1 MASGVA
7 PARGHRV
14 LPQDRASTD
23 GVETL
28 DFDLHDGV
36 SQHHFFRRGPVAAH
50 LIATSGHAPRVL
62 FAFPAGNTGI
72 GIWFEAGPATVALA
86 ASGRLAP
93 VERADGMR
101 GVATVI
107 TADAAW
113 LRVRGVVLG
122 SVRGLREFARTGVTP
137 AGFAIAIDPGP
148 PLRVHRTTL
157 DGRHHV
163 ELAITMEAGGR
174 AAIDAAG
181 QIVIAAGPSGAI
193 QIALTALADD
203 EPLTPIPAAEILTVM
218 EGACPRS
225 LAALAFLSYEEK
237 LLAGSW
243 RFLTYFGR
251 DTLLSLMLLL
261 PALRPAMIEAGLGA
275 VIERLGSDGSVA
287 HEEAIGE
294 WAARGHLAGASPP
307 LDLREPLYDDAM
319 VDDDFLLAPV
329 LAAYLLDSA
338 AGRGRAAAFLER
350 VTPRGTTYR
359 EAMLANL
366 ALVLRRALPFADA
379 PGVATLIHLKEGA
392 SVGEWRDSHEGLGF
406 GRVPFNV
413 NVALIPAA
421 LAAAAS
427 LFASSLFGSKIA
439 EAREAERAL
448 ARWRHAG
455 AFFHV
460 EIPAA
465 EAAARLGSYATA
477 LGLDPGPAL
486 ASLDGVVAFPA
497 IALDGSGLPI
507 PVMHSDDS
515 FVLLFTRPDAAYLEQ
530 AAQRLLRPFPAGLR
544 TPVGVV
550 VANPAFAPCPVQ
562 RALFT
567 SDHYHGTVIW
577 SWQQAMLAAGLRR
590 QLTRHD
596 LPDRARAALL
606 SAERALWEVIAAGEL
621 YRDTELWTWAA
632 RGGWFERVAFGARG
646 GHHDESN
653 AAQLWSTVYLAV
665 RPPSPR

>member
-1 MASGVA
+1 M
-7 PARGHRV
+7 
-14 LPQDRASTD
+14 LPQDRRSSC

-28 DFDLHDGV
+28 DFDLHDGI

-50 LIATSGHAPRVL
+50 LIATSGKAPRVL

-72 GIWFEAGPATVALA
+72 GIWFEAGPAQVALTVE
-86 ASGRLAP
+86 GRLAP

-101 GVATVI
+101 GVSTVI
-107 TADAAW
+107 TADAAR
-113 LRVRGVVLG
+113 LGVRGVVLG
-122 SVRGLREFARTGVTP
+122 SVRGLREFAHTGVTP
-137 AGFAIAIDPGP
+137 EGLASAIDPGP
-148 PLRVHRTTL
+148 PLRVRRTTL

-163 ELAITMEAGGR
+163 ELAITIEAGGL
-174 AAIDAAG
+174 ATIDAAG
-181 QIVIAAGPSGAI
+181 QIVITAGPSGEI
-193 QIALTALADD
+193 RIAVTALADD

-261 PALRPAMIEAGLGA
+261 PVLRPAMIEAGLGA
-275 VIERLGSDGSVA
+275 VIERLGSDGAVA

-307 LDLREPLYDDAM
+307 FDLREPLYDDTM

-329 LAAYLLDSA
+329 VAAYLLDSA
-338 AGRGRAAAFLER
+338 AGPGRAEAFLER
-350 VTPRGTTYR
+350 RTRRGITYR
-359 EAMLANL
+359 EAVLANL
-366 ALVLRRALPFADA
+366 ALVLGRALPFADA
-379 PGVATLIHLKEGA
+379 PGAATLIRLKEGA
-392 SVGEWRDSHEGLGF
+392 GVGEWRDSHEGLGF

-421 LAAAAS
+421 LEAS
-427 LFASSLFGSKIA
+427 TQLFASPLFGSRIA
-439 EAREAERAL
+439 EARSASHAL
-448 ARWRHAG
+448 AQWRRAG
-455 AFFHV
+455 DFFHV
-460 EIPAA
+460 ELPAA
-465 EAAARLGSYATA
+465 EAGARLVIYAA
-477 LGLDPGPAL
+477 SLGIDPGPAL

-497 IALDGSGLPI
+497 IALDAMGLPI

-515 FVLLFTRPDAAYLEQ
+515 FVLLFTKPDAAYLEQ

-550 VANPAFAPCPVQ
+550 VANPAFAPCPTQ

-590 QLTRHD
+590 QLERED
-596 LPDRARAALL
+596 IDGGARASLL
-606 SAERALWEVIAAGEL
+606 SAEAALWEVIDAGAPH
-621 YRDTELWTWAA
+621 RDAELWTWTVE
-632 RGGWFERVAFGARG
+632 RGWFERVAFGARR

-665 RPPSPR
+665 RPPLRG

>member
-1 MASGVA
+1 MEQSELFA
-7 PARGHRV
+7 
-14 LPQDRASTD
+14 DRRSAGD
-23 GVETL
+23 VETL

-36 SQHHFFRRGPVAAH
+36 SQHHFFRRGPIAAH
-50 LIATSGHAPRVL
+50 LIATSGKAPRVL

-72 GIWFEAGPATVALA
+72 GIWFETGPANVELAVAA
-86 ASGRLAP
+86 RLAP

-107 TADAAW
+107 TASASW

-122 SVRGLREFARTGVTP
+122 SVRGLREFAHTGVTP
-137 AGFAIAIDPGP
+137 EGFASAIDPGP
-148 PLRVHRTTL
+148 PLVVRRTTL

-163 ELAITMEAGGR
+163 ELAITLEAGGR
-174 AAIDAAG
+174 AVIDAAG
-181 QIVIAAGPSGAI
+181 QIVISAGPSGEI
-193 QIALTALADD
+193 RIALTALADD
-203 EPLTPIPAAEILTVM
+203 EPLTPIPATEILTVM

-225 LAALAFLSYEEK
+225 IAALAFLSYEEK

-275 VIERLGSDGSVA
+275 VIERLGPDGAVA
-287 HEEAIGE
+287 HEEEIGE
-294 WAARGHLAGASPP
+294 WAARGHLAGARPP
-307 LDLREPLYDDAM
+307 LDLREPLYDDKM

-329 LAAYLLDSA
+329 MAAYLLDSA
-338 AGRGRAAAFLER
+338 AGPGRAEAFLR
-350 VTPRGTTYR
+350 RKTRRGITYR
-359 EAMLANL
+359 EAMSANL

-379 PGVATLIHLKEGA
+379 PGAATLIGLKEGVD
-392 SVGEWRDSHEGLGF
+392 VGEWRDSNEGLGF

-421 LAAAAS
+421 LSAAAQ
-427 LFASSLFGSKIA
+427 LFASPLFESRIA

-448 ARWRHAG
+448 AQWRHAG
-455 AFFHV
+455 AFFQV

-465 EAAARLGSYATA
+465 EASARLASYATA
-477 LGLDPGPAL
+477 LGVDPGPAL
-486 ASLDGVVAFPA
+486 ASLDGVMAFPA
-497 IALDGSGLPI
+497 IALDASGLPI

-515 FVLLFTRPDAAYLEQ
+515 FVLLFTKPDAAYLEQ

-550 VANPAFAPCPVQ
+550 VANPAFAPCPMQ

-590 QLTRHD
+590 QIEREDIEMGTR
-596 LPDRARAALL
+596 ASLL
-606 SAERALWEVIAAGEL
+606 SAEAVLWEVIDAGAPH
-621 YRDTELWTWAA
+621 RDAELWSWAVE
-632 RGGWFERVAFGARG
+632 GGEVERVAFGARR

-665 RPPSPR
+665 RPPMRA